1 MLLLPAVS
9 LYSGGVVRR
18 SRGDV
23 RSDAQ
28 VCQCT
33 SQAKYLKVAEVR
45 RSVPVDLMCN
55 EPYSR
60 TLPEMKQQQQ
70 QQQLPWHVTT
80 AQHLEGSHR
89 LTTKQSEAHS
99 IIIKSGITMEYFEI
113 QKGPKGSRLSL
124 LDYLSLVE
132 PWTAIA

>member
-1 MLLLPAVS
+1 MFEVMHKFVNVQVKLS
-9 LYSGGVVRR
+9 KVR
-18 SRGDV
+18 
-23 RSDAQ
+23 
-28 VCQCT
+28 
-33 SQAKYLKVAEVR
+33 YLAEVR

-70 QQQLPWHVTT
+70 QQLPWQVTT

-99 IIIKSGITMEYFEI
+99 IIINQE
-113 QKGPKGSRLSL
+113 
-124 LDYLSLVE
+124 
-132 PWTAIA
+132 